1 MSLEN
6 TPDVIAQCTN
16 NIFIQINEKWIS
28 KRDHLLTRRCGEN
41 FKKMEFCGDD
51 YYGDITVLNLSAGIK
66 KNRKP
71 QLGCQINY
79 NTVKIE

>member
-1 MSLEN
+1 
-6 TPDVIAQCTN
+6 
-16 NIFIQINEKWIS
+16 
-28 KRDHLLTRRCGEN
+28 
-41 FKKMEFCGDD
+41 MEFCGDD